1 VCRTVSSCFA
11 ALRQLHSIR
20 RLVSAT
26 VSQSLVTAL
35 VNVDAITIVDST
47 MVMAWSASKPTLSN
61 VHRLQSVQYAAA
73 RLVFRLRRSDHITD
87 ALASLRWLQVP
98 ERIIC
103 KIAVHTYR
111 ALCGDAPQYLW
122 QLTSIADIPSRQ
134 NKACGILYPTIHS
147 FLPALTYR
155 TAYPADVTS
164 ASSLVS
170 FRKRLKLHSVSTSP
184 NQDVAARCA
193 ATA

>member
-1 VCRTVSSCFA
+1 VCDLGIFVDSDLVIRTHVCRPVSSCLA

-26 VSQSLVTAL
+26 VFQSLVTAL
-35 VNVDAITIVDST
+35 VDVDAITIVDST

-61 VHRLQSVQYAAA
+61 VHQLQSVQYAAT

-87 ALASLRWLQVP
+87 ALASLRWLRVP

-103 KIAVHTYR
+103 KIAVQTYR
-111 ALCGDAPQYLW
+111 ALRGDDPQYLW
-122 QLTSIADIPSRQ
+122 QFTPIADIPSRQ
-134 NKACGILYPTIHS
+134 NKACGILYPTIYS

-155 TAYPADVTS
+155 PMS
-164 ASSLVS
+164 PHRHLC
-170 FRKRLKLHSVSTSP
+170 SVSE
-184 NQDVAARCA
+184 ND
-193 ATA
+193 